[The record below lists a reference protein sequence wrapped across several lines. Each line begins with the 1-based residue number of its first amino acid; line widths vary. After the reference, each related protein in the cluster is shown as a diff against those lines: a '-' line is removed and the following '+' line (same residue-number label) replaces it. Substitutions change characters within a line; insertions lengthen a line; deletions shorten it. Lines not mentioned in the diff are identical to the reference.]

1 MEFSPCV
8 LNFVHPVN
16 PVQSISCEKGNKF
29 PLNTSE
35 PSPENTASPNTGSDT
50 FDIGRNGSRAS
61 HTRFVGFLGFAVL
74 LTAVFIKPLFS
85 LAAGAIHSQLD
96 SYIVLVPFIAGY
108 LIYTRRKQ
116 LPTDYGSSPWAIGP
130 LIAAFAVLATALSLR
145 RSGGSLS
152 YHDYLAL
159 MALSFVGFLAAGG
172 FFFLGRKWMT
182 AAAFPFAFLIFIVP
196 MPDAMADTLERAS
209 ALASAEAA
217 SLFFNL
223 TGTPTLREGPVFQLP
238 NIVIQ
243 VAQECSGIRS
253 SWVLF
258 ITSLL
263 AANLFLKSG
272 WRRAVLVCFV
282 IPLGIARNGLRVA
295 VIGNLCVQF
304 GPQMIHSIIHH
315 RGGPLFFVLSLVP
328 LFLLLWWLR
337 RGDLAEDHRRRS
349 GSDLRFAS
357 SSH

>member
-1 MEFSPCV
+1 MLKPPAEDTELTRPANERV
-8 LNFVHPVN
+8 R
-16 PVQSISCEKGNKF
+16 
-29 PLNTSE
+29 
-35 PSPENTASPNTGSDT
+35 PSLSW
-50 FDIGRNGSRAS
+50 RNARQAL
-61 HTRFVGFLGFAVL
+61 HTRVAAFLGFAVL
-74 LTAVFIKPLFS
+74 LAAVFIKPLFS
-85 LAAGAIHSQLD
+85 LAAGAMQSQMD
-96 SYIVLVPFIAGY
+96 SYIVLVPFISGY

-116 LPTDYGSSPWAIGP
+116 LPTQDGSSPWAIGP
-130 LIAAFAVLATALSLR
+130 LIAAFAALATALSLR

-159 MALSFVGFLAAGG
+159 MALSFVCFLVAGG

-209 ALASAEAA
+209 ALAAADAA

-304 GPQMIHSIIHH
+304 GPQMIHSIIHR

-337 RGDLAEDHRRRS
+337 RGDLAEDHRRRR
-349 GSDLRFAS
+349 GSDLGLAS

>member
-1 MEFSPCV
+1 MTYLHPEKIQPCRSSDDTVSVQGGDRRLDPPRRGPLIRFSV
-8 LNFVHPVN
+8 FG
-16 PVQSISCEKGNKF
+16 I
-29 PLNTSE
+29 
-35 PSPENTASPNTGSDT
+35 
-50 FDIGRNGSRAS
+50 
-61 HTRFVGFLGFAVL
+61 L
-74 LTAVFIKPLFS
+74 LVAAFSKPLFS
-85 LAAGAIHSQLD
+85 LAVYAAGQSLHSH
-96 SYIVLVPFIAGY
+96 IVLIPFVSAY
-108 LIYTRRKQ
+108 LIYIRRSS
-116 LPTDYGSSPWAIGP
+116 LPTNYTFSPGSAMIPFVAGVIALAAAWVPGVFGSP
-130 LIAAFAVLATALSLR
+130 LSLN
-145 RSGGSLS
+145 
-152 YHDYLAL
+152 DYLAL

-223 TGTPTLREGPVFQLP
+223 TGTPTLREGVVFQLP
-238 NIVIQ
+238 NIAIQ

-272 WRRAVLVCFV
+272 WRRAFLVCFV

-304 GPQMIHSIIHH
+304 GPQMIHSIIHR
-315 RGGPLFFVLSLVP
+315 RGGPLFFTLSLIP

-337 RGDLAEDHRRRS
+337 RSEATGSQRPASGPAS
-349 GSDLRFAS
+349 GSEEPTARREGPTPRREDGVRRTEERGQR
-357 SSH
+357 

>member
-1 MEFSPCV
+1 MITPKLSSEKAEPAHSGDHSPT
-8 LNFVHPVN
+8 LPGG
-16 PVQSISCEKGNKF
+16 Q
-29 PLNTSE
+29 
-35 PSPENTASPNTGSDT
+35 
-50 FDIGRNGSRAS
+50 
-61 HTRFVGFLGFAVL
+61 HTRNLRLRGPMGFLIFGIFLV
-74 LTAVFIKPLFS
+74 AVFIKPLFS
-85 LAAGAIHSQLD
+85 LATGAIQSQLD
-96 SYIVLVPFIAGY
+96 SYIVLVPVVSAY
-108 LIYTRRKQ
+108 LIYDRRKR
-116 LPTDYGSSPWAIGP
+116 LPTGDGCSPWAIIGP
-130 LIAAFAVLATALSLR
+130 LIAAFAALATALGLR
-145 RSGGSLS
+145 RTGGSLS
-152 YHDYLAL
+152 NHDYLAL
-159 MALSFVGFLAAGG
+159 MALSFVCFLAAGG

-196 MPDAMADTLERAS
+196 MPDAMADTLETAS
-209 ALASAEAA
+209 ALASADAA

-253 SWVLF
+253 SWILF

-304 GPQMIHSIIHH
+304 GPQMIHSIIHR
-315 RGGPLFFVLSLVP
+315 RGGPLFFTLSLIP

-337 RGDLAEDHRRRS
+337 KSEATGSQRPASGPAS
-349 GSDLRFAS
+349 GSEEPTARREGPTPRREDGVRRTEERGQR
-357 SSH
+357 

>member
-1 MEFSPCV
+1 MLKPPAEDTELTRP
-8 LNFVHPVN
+8 
-16 PVQSISCEKGNKF
+16 GN
-29 PLNTSE
+29 E
-35 PSPENTASPNTGSDT
+35 RVRPSLSW
-50 FDIGRNGSRAS
+50 RNMRQAL
-61 HTRFVGFLGFAVL
+61 HTRVVAFLGFATL
-74 LTAVFIKPLFS
+74 LTVVYVKPLF
-85 LAAGAIHSQLD
+85 LLTAGAIHSQLD
-96 SYIVLVPFIAGY
+96 SYIVLVPFVSAY
-108 LIYTRRKQ
+108 LIYDRRKR
-116 LPTDYGSSPWAIGP
+116 LPKEYGFSLWAIIP
-130 LIAAFAVLATALSLR
+130 LVAGIIALTTALKLHR
-145 RSGGSLS
+145 PGNSLS
-152 YHDYLAL
+152 DHDYLAL

-209 ALASAEAA
+209 ALASADAA

-223 TGTPTLREGPVFQLP
+223 AGTPTLREGPVFQLP

-304 GPQMIHSIIHH
+304 GPQMIHSIIHR
-315 RGGPLFFVLSLVP
+315 RGGPLFFTLSLIP
-328 LFLLLWWLR
+328 LFLLLWWLH
-337 RGDLAEDHRRRS
+337 RGEGRKGTPESEGLGAS
-349 GSDLRFAS
+349 PALPAGGSEES
-357 SSH
+357 SRT